1 MNKLLSGPGLVPH
14 QVPDEDDRSPWRD
27 RAACRGAAT
36 DLFFPVGPAGAM
48 GAGAD
53 ETRRARQICASCPVR
68 QQCLAY
74 ALASGQQ
81 YGIWGGSDEQERRR
95 LRRQRRE
102 SGNGPSRTGH
112 ASGSARAMAGSRPC

>member
-1 MNKLLSGPGLVPH
+1 MIKLLPGPGRTGGPVPLAS
-14 QVPDEDDRSPWRD
+14 VPRTREQAQRPAPGGAEGRSAWRE
-27 RAACRGAAT
+27 RAACLGAAT
-36 DLFFPVGPAGAM
+36 DLFFPVGAAGAAG
-48 GAGAD
+48 GAAD

-95 LRRQRRE
+95 LRRKLRTADLRR
-102 SGNGPSRTGH
+102 G
-112 ASGSARAMAGSRPC
+112 